1 MLKNI
6 ISLIVA
12 SLLVLLLAQYLTIG
26 LHWLQT
32 INSDFYN
39 YSKDI
44 FTGKAIGAILRQLI
58 GLLLIPIV
66 LAGIPAL
73 LYYAVYRKSMPHF
86 NAVIWILWIILA
98 TTMLLK

>member
-1 MLKNI
+1 MLKHI
-6 ISLIVA
+6 ISLIIA

-32 INSDFYN
+32 LNGDFYN
-39 YSKDI
+39 YSKSI
-44 FTGKAIGAILRQLI
+44 FTGKSVGAILRQLI

-66 LAGIPAL
+66 LAGVPAL

-86 NAVIWILWIILA
+86 NEVIWVLWIVLA